1 MVSNTFMFPRNAFL
15 GFDHIFDELERVATH
30 AKDSYPPHNVVKTSD
45 TTYQVELAIAGF
57 AEKDIDIETKDHV
70 LYIKGNRDARR
81 DQNEYVHKGIRGRKF
96 EKSYRLSEYTEVSG
110 ANLRDGILTVDLEV
124 VLPEEKRPR
133 KIKINTKFNE
143 ETNDSN
149 NTKKPELL
157 NEAS

>member
-15 GFDHIFDELERVATH
+15 GLDHIFDELERVAKH

-81 DQNEYVHKGIRGRKF
+81 DQNEYVHKGISGRKF
-96 EKSYRLSEYTEVSG
+96 EKSFRLSEYTEVSG

-124 VLPEEKRPR
+124 VLPDEKRPR

>member
-15 GFDHIFDELERVATH
+15 GFDHIFDELERVATG

-57 AEKDIDIETKDHV
+57 NDSHIDIEVKDHV
-70 LYIKGNRDARR
+70 LYIKGNREARR
-81 DQNEYVHKGIRGRKF
+81 DQNEYVHKGISGRKF
-96 EKSYRLSEYTEVSG
+96 EKSFRLSEYTEVSG
-110 ANLRDGILTVDLEV
+110 ANLKDGILTVDLEV

-133 KIKINTKFNE
+133 KIKINNE
-143 ETNDSN
+143 DRNDSN
-149 NTKKPELL
+149 STKKPELL

>member
-81 DQNEYVHKGIRGRKF
+81 DQNEYVHKGISGRKF
-96 EKSYRLSEYTEVSG
+96 EKSFRLSEYTEVSG

-124 VLPEEKRPR
+124 VLPDEKRPR
-133 KIKINTKFNE
+133 KIKINSNE
-143 ETNDSN
+143 GKNDSN

-157 NEAS
+157 NESS

>member
-1 MVSNTFMFPRNAFL
+1 MFPRNAFL

-70 LYIKGNRDARR
+70 LYIKGNRDPRR
-81 DQNEYVHKGIRGRKF
+81 DQNEYVHKGISGRKF
-96 EKSYRLSEYTEVSG
+96 EKSFRLSEYTEVSG

-124 VLPEEKRPR
+124 VLPDEKRPR
-133 KIKINTKFNE
+133 KIKINAKFNE